1 MPTTGLFVNAE
12 NTRIAST
19 LDSHGLAVGFLRRI
33 CHFFRYFSSP
43 HRNRAS
49 LLYNFSPSMK
59 TQLADFAECIG
70 TELSDVEKRFTRELS
85 SDLKCVAS
93 LVKHVNRFRGKML
106 RPCLVLLAGKAVGSL
121 GDAHITLA
129 TVVEMVHMATLVH
142 DDVLDEA
149 ELRRKGATINH
160 LRGNEAAVLLGDY
173 LISHSYH
180 LCSTL
185 DSQFAARLIA
195 RTTNTVCE
203 GELLQIDNRGNFDLD
218 EETYF
223 QIITR
228 KTASLCATSCLLGSK
243 YAGASEYQQHQLELY
258 GLSLGIAFQIQDDIL
273 DIAGEPTMVG
283 KTLGIDME
291 KGKMTLP
298 MIHFMQHAPQEH
310 RHLLRSLLSDNDPD
324 RGEKIRNLLLPS
336 DSIAYARNRA
346 EQLVQGAK
354 DALQGLADSEA
365 LRVLQAMADFVIRRP
380 V

>member
-1 MPTTGLFVNAE
+1 MEKVRPK
-12 NTRIAST
+12 I
-19 LDSHGLAVGFLRRI
+19 
-33 CHFFRYFSSP
+33 FSKIFSAP
-43 HRNRAS
+43 HRNAGS
-49 LLYNFSPSMK
+49 LLYNSLLFMNP
-59 TQLADFAECIG
+59 QLADFAECIG
-70 TELSDVEKRFTRELS
+70 SELADVERRFTDELTC
-85 SDLKCVAS
+85 DLKCVAS

-121 GDAHITLA
+121 SDAHITLA
-129 TVVEMVHMATLVH
+129 AVVEMVHMATLVH

-228 KTASLCATSCLLGSK
+228 KTASLCATSCLLGAK
-243 YAGASEYQQHQLELY
+243 YANADDYQQRQLELF

-273 DIAGEPTMVG
+273 DIVGETSTVG
-283 KTLGIDME
+283 KTLGIDIE

-298 MIHFMQHAPQEH
+298 MIHFMQHALHWSIVICCGHCSATMIRIAGRRFAICCCPASP
-310 RHLLRSLLSDNDPD
+310 LAMPAIARSNWS
-324 RGEKIRNLLLPS
+324 RG
-336 DSIAYARNRA
+336 
-346 EQLVQGAK
+346 
-354 DALQGLADSEA
+354 
-365 LRVLQAMADFVIRRP
+365 RRMHCRGWRRRMRCAC
-380 V
+380 